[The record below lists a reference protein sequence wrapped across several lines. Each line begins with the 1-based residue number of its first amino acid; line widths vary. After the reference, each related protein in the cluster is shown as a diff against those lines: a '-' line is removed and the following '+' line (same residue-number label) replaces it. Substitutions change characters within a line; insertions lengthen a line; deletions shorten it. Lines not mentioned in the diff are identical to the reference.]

1 MRFSIDTRESH
12 GEAIIHIA
20 KYLKETR
27 DKEITMNPKID
38 KSFEAYVNASF
49 SGEQIKE
56 SAAHNPGTAK
66 KEIGLHSDA
75 TRVSTYLLFKA
86 TNAGYSVDYR
96 YLIRCYI
103 TIITQYYH
111 HHRAAKGA
119 EGERI
124 YEY

>member
-38 KSFEAYVNASF
+38 KSFEAYVDASF

-66 KEIGLHSDA
+66 RRSGYIVMLHGCPLIWYSKLQ
-75 TRVSTYLLFKA
+75 TQVTLST
-86 TNAGYSVDYR
+86 TD
-96 YLIRCYI
+96 I
-103 TIITQYYH
+103 
-111 HHRAAKGA
+111 
-119 EGERI
+119 
-124 YEY
+124 